1 MLIQKLNNKNEF
13 FLDFIYCRLAN
24 RFYNNGIT
32 PKIPHK
38 IINQYFSMIFHFN
51 KKQTRT
57 VLKMMETANLIEL
70 QRGSGN
76 GNYLIILKGVKNE
89 TKII

>member
-1 MLIQKLNNKNEF
+1 MLLEKINDKNEF
-13 FLDFIYCRLAN
+13 FLDFIYSRLVN
-24 RFYNNGIT
+24 RFYSNGLI

-57 VLKMMETANLIEL
+57 VLKMMEMANLIEL
-70 QRGSGN
+70 QRACGN
-76 GNYLIILKGVKNE
+76 GNYLIVLKGVKNG
-89 TKII
+89 